1 MPRPTHPPHDTIWMN
16 RLYSGDGDKGVIMVA
31 INKLWIPPDIAFHG
45 DQWQPRRLDNLAQ
58 QTDMRPPFMHLGS
71 SHNYSVEQLFK
82 AQLIN
87 LIKARK

>member
-1 MPRPTHPPHDTIWMN
+1 MATN
-16 RLYSGDGDKGVIMVA
+16 GNLE
-31 INKLWIPPDIAFHG
+31 
-45 DQWQPRRLDNLAQ
+45 RLDNLAQ

-87 LIKARK
+87 LIKAQSKKNSTKNVLKK